1 MLNEILMNAVEVITG
16 DEENERLNEST
27 VVQLPLVED
36 T

>member
-16 DEENERLNEST
+16 DEEHEHLNESN
-27 VVQLPLVED
+27 VAQLPLVED